1 MNSLVEEW
9 DAGEEST
16 EVQDRMGVLAFGQ
29 WDAPYPAASDR
40 GVADV
45 LPMRCSC
52 VAPVLLM
59 CC

>member
-1 MNSLVEEW
+1 VEEW